1 MATTSKM
8 SKDSHQ
14 KSKDEAIN
22 IELIHHHLKNNTPSG
37 IKIREAF
44 SSNLP
49 YEQPFID
56 TEQSGATRS
65 AHHDL
70 NLRMA
75 DGTIKGVEFK
85 GSKRFKPI
93 DTTKAPWVNGVQ
105 FYNGTGSKFKM
116 GNIYARKFYD
126 ECLDKIREGL
136 NMKTPKPSYEE
147 WSKDAFRQ
155 GRPKTPFVTE
165 LRDIAYCSDYLS
177 DIRKEFNK
185 TFIASTFELT
195 DLMLEV
201 QSIADE
207 VLSCKDYWL
216 QIHGDIN
223 DPEKFH
229 VRWTNKIK
237 MPEIISVEQIK
248 SKDNCD
254 INFKFTCYEDSEFF
268 AKMRWGYGQC
278 ITNIRVD
285 IK

>member
-1 MATTSKM
+1 M

-22 IELIHHHLKNNTPSG
+22 IDLIHHHLKNNTPSG

-44 SSNLP
+44 ISDLP
-49 YEQPFID
+49 FEQNFIG

-70 NLRMA
+70 NLIMS
-75 DGTIKGVEFK
+75 DDPKVIKAVEFK
-85 GSKRFKPI
+85 GSKHFKPI
-93 DTTKAPWVNGVQ
+93 DPTKSPWVNGVQ
-105 FYNGTGSKFKM
+105 FYNGTGNKFSI
-116 GNIYARKFYD
+116 GNIYAQKFYTN
-126 ECLDKIREGL
+126 CLDNIIKDL
-136 NMKTPKPSYEE
+136 NITKPKPSYEE

-155 GRPKTPFVTE
+155 GKPKTPFVCE
-165 LRDIAYCSDYLS
+165 LREKAYCSDYLS
-177 DIRKEFNK
+177 NMRKEFNNK
-185 TFIASTFELT
+185 FIASTFELT

-201 QSIADE
+201 QTIADE

-223 DPEKFH
+223 EPDKFH
-229 VRWTNKIK
+229 VKWTNKIK
-237 MPEIISVEQIK
+237 MPEIVSVEQVK
-248 SKDNCD
+248 SKANCD
-254 INFKFTCYEDSEFF
+254 INFKFTCQDYSEFF

>member
-1 MATTSKM
+1 MATTTKM
-8 SKDSHQ
+8 SKDSHK

-44 SSNLP
+44 ITNLP
-49 YEQPFID
+49 SEPIFIG
-56 TEQSGATRS
+56 TEESGATRS

-70 NLRMA
+70 NLKMP
-75 DGTIKGVEFK
+75 DGTTKAVEFK
-85 GSKRFKPI
+85 GSKHFKPI
-93 DTTKAPWVNGVQ
+93 DSTKSPWVNGVQ

-126 ECLDKIREGL
+126 NCLDKIIQGL
-136 NMKTPKPSYEE
+136 NMTTPKPSYEE
-147 WSKDAFRQ
+147 WAKDAFRQ
-155 GRPKTPFVTE
+155 GRPKTTFVTE

-177 DIRKEFNK
+177 DMRKEFNK

-207 VLSCKDYWL
+207 VLGCKDYWL

-229 VRWTNKIK
+229 VKWTNKIK

-254 INFKFTCYEDSEFF
+254 INFKFICEDDSEFF
-268 AKMRWGYGQC
+268 DKMRWGYGQC
-278 ITNIRVD
+278 ITNIRID